1 MTRTRR
7 SLLSRLAPPV
17 IRVVG
22 GQGEFASPERTM
34 RRAARRVLRPG
45 GFAPPPLLR
54 GVRVTARVER
64 GWHVYEVA
72 PSAAGAPTTRRRALY
87 AHGGGWTHEIS
98 PFHWWLVAG
107 LARRTGTRI
116 TVPIYPLVPS
126 GTAAGVVARTADLAE
141 ALVAEVGAG
150 AVTLMGDSAGGQ
162 IALSTAM
169 ELRDRG
175 VPAPR
180 DVVLISPALDL
191 SFTDPLIA
199 RIQPT
204 DPWLAVDGL
213 RAAVE
218 SWRGDVPVEDPRVS
232 PLHGSLAGLGRIT
245 VFTGTHDILFAD
257 ARALERRAA
266 AVGHPVRIHVEPN
279 LLHVYALMPIPEG
292 ARARD
297 AIVEL
302 LLA

>member
-1 MTRTRR
+1 VTRTRR

-17 IRVVG
+17 IRVIG
-22 GQGEFASPERTM
+22 GQGEFASPDRTM
-34 RRAARRVLRPG
+34 RRAGRRVLRPG

-64 GWHVYEVA
+64 GWHD
-72 PSAAGAPTTRRRALY
+72 APTARRRALY

-126 GTAAGVVARTADLAE
+126 GTAADVVARTADLAE

-150 AVTLMGDSAGGQ
+150 AVTLLGDSAGGQ

-218 SWRGDVPVEDPRVS
+218 SWRGDLPLDDPRVS

-266 AVGHPVRIHVEPN
+266 AAGHPVRIHVAPN

-302 LLA
+302 LRA

>member
-1 MTRTRR
+1 MTGTRTRR
-7 SLLSRLAPPV
+7 SLLSRLVPPV
-17 IRVVG
+17 IALVG
-22 GQGEFASPERTM
+22 GQAEFASPARTM
-34 RRAARRVLRPG
+34 GGAHRRVVRPG
-45 GFAPPPLLR
+45 AFAPPPLLR
-54 GVRVTARVER
+54 GVRVTARIQG

-72 PSAAGAPTTRRRALY
+72 PTGPASRRRALY

-107 LARRTGTRI
+107 LARRTGTTF

-126 GTAAGVVARTADLAE
+126 ATAAEVVERTADLAE
-141 ALVAEVGAG
+141 ALVAEVGPG

-169 ELRDRG
+169 VLRDRG

-180 DVVLISPALDL
+180 DVVLLSPALDL
-191 SFTDPLIA
+191 SFADPLIA

-204 DPWLAVDGL
+204 DPWLAVDGM

-218 SWRGDVPVEDPRVS
+218 SWRGDLPVEDPRVS
-232 PLHGSLAGLGRIT
+232 PMHGSLAGLGRVT
-245 VFTGTHDILFAD
+245 VFSGTHDILFAD
-257 ARALERRAA
+257 ARAFERKAA

-297 AIVEL
+297 AMVDL

>member
-7 SLLSRLAPPV
+7 SLLTRLVPPV
-17 IRVVG
+17 IRLVG
-22 GQGEFASPERTM
+22 GQGEFASPDRTM

-72 PSAAGAPTTRRRALY
+72 PAGPATRGRALY

-107 LARRTGTRI
+107 LARRTGTTF
-116 TVPIYPLVPS
+116 TVPIYPLVPT
-126 GTAAGVVARTADLAE
+126 GTAADVVARTADLAE
-141 ALVAEVGAG
+141 ALVAEVGADG
-150 AVTLMGDSAGGQ
+150 VTLMGDSAGGQ
-162 IALSTAM
+162 IALSAAM
-169 ELRDRG
+169 ALRDRG

-180 DVVLISPALDL
+180 DVVLLSPALDL
-191 SFTDPLIA
+191 TFSDPLIA

-218 SWRGDVPVEDPRVS
+218 SWRGELPVEDPRVS
-232 PLHGSLAGLGRIT
+232 PLRGSLAGLGRIT

-257 ARALERRAA
+257 ARALERKAA
-266 AVGHPVRIHVEPN
+266 AAGHPVRIHVEPN

-292 ARARD
+292 VRARD
-297 AIVEL
+297 AMVAL

>member
-1 MTRTRR
+1 MSPTRR
-7 SLLSRLAPPV
+7 SLLTRLVPPV
-17 IRVVG
+17 IRLVG
-22 GQGEFASPERTM
+22 GQGEFASPDRTM

-72 PSAAGAPTTRRRALY
+72 PAGPATRRRALY

-107 LARRTGTRI
+107 LVRRTGTTF
-116 TVPIYPLVPS
+116 TVPIYPLVPT
-126 GTAAGVVARTADLAE
+126 GTAADVVARTADLAE
-141 ALVAEVGAG
+141 ALVAEVGADG
-150 AVTLMGDSAGGQ
+150 VTLMGDSAGGQ

-169 ELRDRG
+169 ALRDRG

-180 DVVLISPALDL
+180 DVVLLSPALDL
-191 SFTDPLIA
+191 SFSDPLIA

-204 DPWLAVDGL
+204 DPWLAVDGM

-218 SWRGDVPVEDPRVS
+218 SWRGELPVEDPRVS
-232 PLHGSLAGLGRIT
+232 PLRGSLAGLGRIT

-257 ARALERRAA
+257 ARALERKAA
-266 AVGHPVRIHVEPN
+266 AAGHPVRIHVEPN

-297 AIVEL
+297 AMVAL

>member
-7 SLLSRLAPPV
+7 SLLSRIAPPV
-17 IRVVG
+17 IGLVG
-22 GQGEFASPERTM
+22 GQGEFASPDRTM
-34 RRAARRVLRPG
+34 RRAGRRVLRPG
-45 GFAPPPLLR
+45 GFAPPPFLR
-54 GVRVTARVER
+54 GVRVTARIVG

-72 PSAAGAPTTRRRALY
+72 PVGPATRRRALY

-107 LARRTGTRI
+107 LARRTGTRF
-116 TVPIYPLVPS
+116 TVPIYPLVPN
-126 GTAAGVVARTADLAE
+126 GTAADVVARTADLAA
-141 ALVAEVGAG
+141 ALVAEVGARH
-150 AVTLMGDSAGGQ
+150 VTLMGDSAGGQ

-169 ELRDRG
+169 ALRDRG

-180 DVVLISPALDL
+180 DVVLLSPALDL

-204 DPWLAVDGL
+204 DPWLAVDGM

-218 SWRGDVPVEDPRVS
+218 SWRGDLPVDDPRVS
-232 PLHGSLAGLGRIT
+232 PLHGSLAGLGHIT

-257 ARALERRAA
+257 ARALDRKAA

-297 AIVEL
+297 AVVAL

>member
-1 MTRTRR
+1 MTRTPR
-7 SLLSRLAPPV
+7 SLMSRLVPPV
-17 IRVVG
+17 IAVVG
-22 GQGEFASPERTM
+22 GQGEFASPDRTM
-34 RRAARRVLRPG
+34 RRAGRRVLRPG

-72 PSAAGAPTTRRRALY
+72 PARAAGGDGRRALY

-98 PFHWWLVAG
+98 PFHWWLVGG
-107 LARRTGTRI
+107 LARRTGTTF

-126 GTAAGVVARTADLAE
+126 GTAAEVVERTADLAA
-141 ALVAEVGAG
+141 ALVAEVGADRV
-150 AVTLMGDSAGGQ
+150 ALMGDSAGGQ
-162 IALSTAM
+162 IALSAALA
-169 ELRDRG
+169 LRDRG

-180 DVVLISPALDL
+180 DVVLLSPALDL
-191 SFTDPLIA
+191 SFADPLIA

-218 SWRGDVPVEDPRVS
+218 SWRGDLPVEDPRVS
-232 PLHGSLAGLGRIT
+232 PLRGSLAGVGRIT

-257 ARALERRAA
+257 ARALERKAA
-266 AVGHPVRIHVEPN
+266 AAGHPVRIHVEPN

-297 AIVEL
+297 AMVEL
-302 LLA
+302 LRA

>member
-17 IRVVG
+17 IGLVG
-22 GQGEFASPERTM
+22 GQGEFSSPDRTM
-34 RRAARRVLRPG
+34 RRAGRRLLRPG

-54 GVRVTARVER
+54 GVRVTARIEG

-72 PSAAGAPTTRRRALY
+72 PAGPATRRRALY

-107 LARRTGTRI
+107 LARRTGTRF

-126 GTAAGVVARTADLAE
+126 GTAADVVARTADLAE
-141 ALVAEVGAG
+141 ALVAEAGAG
-150 AVTLMGDSAGGQ
+150 NVTLMGDSAGGQ

-180 DVVLISPALDL
+180 DVVLLSPALDL

-204 DPWLAVDGL
+204 DPWLAVDGM

-218 SWRGDVPVEDPRVS
+218 SWRGDLPVEDPRVS
-232 PLHGSLAGLGRIT
+232 PIHGSLAGLGRIT

-257 ARALERRAA
+257 ARALERKAA

-297 AIVEL
+297 AMVEL
-302 LLA
+302 LVA